1 MYKNHIANIILNGK
15 KVQVFLLILGTRQGS
30 PLSPLLFNTV
40 LKVLANTIRQER
52 GKMYIEIGKKERKLS
67 LLSKDIIIYVEKSE
81 RITKNPLIRRFV
93 TSMPGT
99 NKQGLICQSQL
110 FSYMEVVSKY
120 N

>member
-1 MYKNHIANIILNGK
+1 MYKNHTANIILNGK
-15 KVQVFLLILGTRQGS
+15 KLYVFLLILGTKQGN
-30 PLSPLLFNTV
+30 PLSPLLFNIV
-40 LKVLANTIRQER
+40 LKVLDNTIRQER

-81 RITKNPLIRRFV
+81 RITKNPLIKRFIS
-93 TSMPGT
+93 SMPGT

-110 FSYMEVVSKY
+110 FSYMQVMSKF

>member
-52 GKMYIEIGKKERKLS
+52 GKNVYRNWEERK
-67 LLSKDIIIYVEKSE
+67 KTI
-81 RITKNPLIRRFV
+81 FV
-93 TSMPGT
+93 VKRY
-99 NKQGLICQSQL
+99 NQL
-110 FSYMEVVSKY
+110 CRKI
-120 N
+120 